1 MNKKKF
7 AHSRTRAM
15 LIALYFLFFC
25 ITLRL
30 FYWQVLH
37 RSTLQA
43 EAQGQYL
50 RTISSDAHRGK
61 IFTRDGYTLVDNKK
75 VYRVFAQPAELL
87 EPPDKIVEKIAPFLV
102 EKIATVSA
110 EVASDSADVQPIQV
124 DEDIAQLKVSLLKK
138 LSDKEIKW
146 VALKNKIDESAK
158 KSIEEL
164 NIHGVGFDEYEARAY
179 PEASMAAQIVGFVGK
194 DKDGNDKG
202 YFGVEGELDR
212 ELRGFTK
219 PQTFLKDALGFHLL
233 FGKTPEDEAIDGRN
247 VVLSIRRDVQ
257 YMVEEMLKKG
267 MQKYGASAGEVIVM
281 EPATGKIV
289 AMASFPNYDPNYFYL
304 FPPELYKN
312 PMVSSTYEPGSTFK
326 VLTVAAGIDQG
337 VIEENTMC
345 TECAGPRKIAQYT
358 IKTWNEE
365 YHPNITITD
374 ALAKSDNVAMIFV
387 AEKVGQE
394 KFVDYVQKF
403 GIGEESHVEMQ
414 EDTPTPFRK
423 DWKPIDLATSSF
435 GQGIATTG
443 LQMVRAVGAI
453 ANGGK
458 MMQPTI
464 LDKVIDP
471 VRGTEVDVKPTMERE
486 VLKPE
491 TATTV
496 TRMMVHAANSGEAKW
511 TRSKKYDV
519 AGKTGTAQV
528 PIDGHYD
535 DKKTIASFIGF
546 SPPENPRFVMLVKLR
561 EPQSSQWASE
571 TAAPLWYQI
580 ADKLYLLM
588 NIPTNPK

>member
-1 MNKKKF
+1 MNKQKF
-7 AHSRTRAM
+7 EHSRTRAM

-50 RTISSDAHRGK
+50 RTISPDAHRGK
-61 IFTRDGYTLVDNKK
+61 ILTQDGYLLVDNKK
-75 VYRVFAQPAELL
+75 VYRVFAQPAELQ
-87 EPPDKIVEKIAPFLV
+87 ESPDTIAEKIVPFLM
-102 EKIATVSA
+102 EKVATMSA
-110 EVASDSADVQPIQV
+110 ASDSAQV
-124 DEDIAQLKVSLLKK
+124 KVLITDDQDIEQLKLSVIKKVSN
-138 LSDKEIKW
+138 KEIKW
-146 VALKNKIDESAK
+146 VALKNKIDETAK
-158 KSIEEL
+158 QAIEKL
-164 NIHGVGFDEYEARAY
+164 NIHGVGFDQYEARAY
-179 PEASMAAQIVGFVGK
+179 PEASMAAQVTGFVGK
-194 DKDGNDKG
+194 DADGEDKG

-212 ELRGFTK
+212 ELRGFTNS
-219 PQTFLKDALGFHLL
+219 QTFLKDALGFQLF
-233 FGKTPEDEAIDGRN
+233 FGKAPNEEAINGRD

-257 YMVEEMLKKG
+257 HMVEEMLKKG
-267 MQKYGASAGEVIVM
+267 MERYGASAGEVIVM
-281 EPATGKIV
+281 EPHTGKIV
-289 AMASFPNYDPNYFYL
+289 AMASFPSYTPEYFYL
-304 FPPELYKN
+304 YPSELYKN
-312 PMVSSTYEPGSTFK
+312 PMVASTYEPGSTFK
-326 VLTVAAGIDQG
+326 VLTVAAGIDHG
-337 VIEENTMC
+337 VIEENTVC
-345 TECAGPRKIAQYT
+345 TQCAGPRHIAEYT

-365 YHPNITITD
+365 YHPDITITD

-387 AEKVGQE
+387 AEKLGQE
-394 KFVDYVQKF
+394 KFVEYLDKF
-403 GIGEESHVEMQ
+403 GIGQETQIEMQ
-414 EDTPTPFRK
+414 EDTPTPVRK

-458 MMQPTI
+458 MMRPTI
-464 LDKVIDP
+464 LDKVIDTS
-471 VRGTEVDVKPTMERE
+471 RGSEVEVKPTLERE

-491 TATTV
+491 TAATV
-496 TRMMVHAANSGEAKW
+496 TRMMVNAASSGEAKW

-519 AGKTGTAQV
+519 AGKTGTAQI

-535 DKKTIASFIGF
+535 EKKTIASFIGF